1 MIRPAVP
8 ADAAAIARVHVAT
21 WRTTYPGLM
30 PQHIIDG
37 LSEETSAARWTAR
50 LADGLT
56 SALVAEA
63 AGGVVGFVHGGAER
77 TGDYPPHDAEI
88 YSLYVLK
95 DFQGRGLGRQLVA
108 AMAREL
114 APQFNGLLIWVL
126 KDNPAQRFY
135 EALGG
140 IYLVEKSAEFQGATI
155 QEVGYGWRDWAVGS

>member
-8 ADAAAIARVHVAT
+8 ADAPAIAHVHVAT

-37 LSEETSAARWTAR
+37 LSEEVSTARWTAR

-56 SALVAEA
+56 AALVAEA
-63 AGGVVGFVHGGAER
+63 DGRVVGFVHGGAER
-77 TGDYPPHDAEI
+77 TGDYPPYDAEI

-95 DFQGRGLGRQLVA
+95 DFQGRGLGRELVA

-114 APQFNGLLIWVL
+114 APRFNGLLIWVL
-126 KDNPAQRFY
+126 KNNPAQRFY

-140 IYLVEKSAEFQGATI
+140 IVLIEKSFERQGAALL
-155 QEVGYGWRDWAVGS
+155 EVGYGWDLAASIW